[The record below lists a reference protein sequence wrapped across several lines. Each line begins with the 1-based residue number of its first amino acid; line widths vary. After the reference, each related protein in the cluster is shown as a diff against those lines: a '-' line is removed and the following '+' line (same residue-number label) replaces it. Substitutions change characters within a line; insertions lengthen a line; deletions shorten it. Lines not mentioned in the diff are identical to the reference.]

1 MIAGTAGK
9 PEARPGRLYRGMRRS
24 SLCAGLAALTL
35 AACAP
40 APRPAPAHPTP
51 PAAAAADTKPTH
63 KSPPE
68 IDLEPLRIRV
78 VTGPG
83 GEQTLE
89 HYDARMLLDRGNQAL
104 AEGRW
109 DDALRIY
116 DQLVAEFP
124 HASVLPLAHFN
135 AAQALEGK
143 RQWDQA
149 IARYRLVISSGAE
162 PRDATDAA
170 VRIGVIQS
178 ELERWGDAAA
188 QFESLLARTD
198 LEPGDR
204 IEAMARLGYVL
215 VEQKAYVRAEKVLSE
230 AVSYYSRVAQT
241 RELETN
247 YYVAMAYYYL
257 ANIPHRQA
265 REVPLRVTSTKDEQL
280 HKDLEAKRKLLVLA
294 YDRYVVALQ
303 RRNPYWATAAGY
315 QMSQMF
321 KDFWDDVVTAPLP
334 ANLSAREAGFYKRAL
349 HDYVRDYLEK
359 AMYGHT
365 KNVELAQAYRTS
377 TEWSRASE
385 VRAKQI
391 AEILSRE
398 GRGELVV
405 PDAAEPEREPARD
418 AARPAASDYVPARAQ
433 L

>member
-1 MIAGTAGK
+1 MLPANRTA
-9 PEARPGRLYRGMRRS
+9 APGVYIEGMRRT
-24 SLCAGLAALTL
+24 SLSAGLAALTL
-35 AACAP
+35 VACAP
-40 APRPAPAHPTP
+40 ARQRPPVHPAA
-51 PAAAAADTKPTH
+51 PAAATQPTPAASPAA
-63 KSPPE
+63 PPE

-89 HYDARMLLDRGNQAL
+89 QYDARMLLDRGNQAL
-104 AEGRW
+104 ADGRW
-109 DDALRIY
+109 DDALRVY

-124 HASVLPLAHFN
+124 HASVLPLAHYN

-143 RQWDQA
+143 RQWNQA
-149 IARYRLVISSGAE
+149 IARYRKVITSGAE

-170 VRIGVIQS
+170 LRIGVIDS

-188 QFESLLARTD
+188 QFEAMLARTD
-198 LEPGDR
+198 LPPGDR

-230 AVSYYSRVAQT
+230 AVAYYSRVART

-265 REVPLRVTSTKDEQL
+265 REVPLRVTSTEDAQL
-280 HKDLEAKRKLLVLA
+280 HKDLEAKRTLLGLA
-294 YDRYVVALQ
+294 YDRYVVALG

-334 ANLSAREAGFYKRAL
+334 ANLSARETGFYKRAL

-359 AMYGHT
+359 ALFGHT

-385 VRAKQI
+385 IRAKQI

-405 PDAAEPEREPARD
+405 PDAPEPTREPARD
-418 AARPAASDYVPARAQ
+418 AARPDQSDYVPARAN